1 MDGGGWVGVCVD
13 GGRVCM
19 EDGRVCVEGRRVCG
33 EVGGR
38 VEGGRVGGCVHMEGG
53 RYVRHTK

>member
-1 MDGGGWVGVCVD
+1 MGVCVD

-19 EDGRVCVEGRRVCG
+19 EDGRVCVEGQRVCG
-33 EVGGR
+33 EVGGC

-53 RYVRHTK
+53 RYVRHAK